1 VPAGVSFVDFTDY
14 VCEPTTCPPIIG
26 NVYVYRDFNHPTATY
41 MRTLSPI
48 VEERLLAALK
58 WE

>member
-1 VPAGVSFVDFTDY
+1 VSFVDFTDF

-26 NVYVYRDFNHPTATY
+26 NVYVYRDFNHPTATF

-48 VEERLLAALK
+48 VEEQLLASLK
-58 WE
+58 WQ